1 MSTPNGLI
9 AFVALFVVFFAIL
22 SPLAFI
28 WSLNTLFGLSIA
40 YGFWEWLAALVL
52 VSFAAPRNISSL
64 KSK

>member
-1 MSTPNGLI
+1 MNNGLV
-9 AFVALFVVFFAIL
+9 AFVALFVIVFAIL

-28 WSLNTLFGLSIA
+28 WSVNTLFGLTIA

-52 VSFAAPRNISSL
+52 VSVAVPRNISSI